1 MNVALVFHGH
11 SRKFLDHLPSLEK
24 NIINVCDCDVLINTW
39 DRIDGGFSQSVF
51 DETKRVLTSQ
61 DIERLSKVKNLVKL
75 EILPEE
81 KQLEATDIA
90 VHFHSKLRFK
100 APSKFLTG
108 VMYAKKLSMHML
120 EEHEKSRGK
129 KYDAVISMTMD
140 TCVSTPINVEL
151 LTHKD
156 VLHITHPNLIK
167 SHNVATGNRLVFG
180 DREIINFWLN
190 MYDDMPAHAKLYNT
204 PTRSVIMEGIVA
216 HAIKRSNISYANND
230 VTYDIVRMNNTRIR
244 HDHTM
249 NNEFVINKLYA
260 KPCCNM

>member
-81 KQLEATDIA
+81 KQLEASDMRT
-90 VHFHSKLRFK
+90 HFKHKCYFK

-108 VMYAKKLSMHML
+108 VMYARKLSSLML
-120 EEHEKSRGK
+120 EEHEKTRGK
-129 KYDAVISMTMD
+129 TYDAVISMTMD
-140 TCVSTPINVEL
+140 TCVSSPINTDL
-151 LTHKD
+151 LNIKGILY
-156 VLHITHPNLIK
+156 VTHPRLI
-167 SHNVATGNRLVFG
+167 HTHDIACGNRLVFA
-180 DREIINFWLN
+180 DRETIKFWLN
-190 MYDDMPAHAKLYNT
+190 MYDNMNIHALSVDS
-204 PTRSVIMEGIVA
+204 RSVIMENIVA
-216 HAIKRSNISYANND
+216 RAIKHTNVPHANID
-230 VTYDIVRMNNTRIR
+230 VSYDIVRMDGTRIR
-244 HDHTM
+244 HEHTRP
-249 NNEFVINKLYA
+249 NEFVIDKRHAL
-260 KPCCNM
+260 PCCDQ